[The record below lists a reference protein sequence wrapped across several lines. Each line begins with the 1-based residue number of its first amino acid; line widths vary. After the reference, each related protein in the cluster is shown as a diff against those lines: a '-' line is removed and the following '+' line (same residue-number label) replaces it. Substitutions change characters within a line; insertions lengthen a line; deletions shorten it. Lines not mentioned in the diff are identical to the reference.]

1 MTSHPKVGFT
11 SVMKQMYVQPIEL
24 FKTGP
29 TKKYSLHSSNLMHLK
44 PEELKWTVN
53 KVWKH

>member
-44 PEELKWTVN
+44 PEELK
-53 KVWKH
+53 